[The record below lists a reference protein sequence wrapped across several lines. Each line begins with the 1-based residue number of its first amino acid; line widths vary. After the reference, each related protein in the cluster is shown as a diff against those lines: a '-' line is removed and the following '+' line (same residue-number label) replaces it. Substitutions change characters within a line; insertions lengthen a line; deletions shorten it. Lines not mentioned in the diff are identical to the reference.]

1 MTAISSGAQRAHERA
16 EGRGPNNERI
26 GAVDLLPARRTK
38 TQGLAITDTDEA
50 HGRGR
55 SEGAQRT
62 LSLEGEENGEA
73 TAAATIA
80 GSSAIRVPR
89 VRAAL

>member
-1 MTAISSGAQRAHERA
+1 MTAISSGGQRGRA
-16 EGRGPNNERI
+16 ERRGSNKERI
-26 GAVDLLPARRTK
+26 AALDLLPARRTK

-55 SEGAQRT
+55 SEG
-62 LSLEGEENGEA
+62 LNGPSRLRVRRMA
-73 TAAATIA
+73 RRPPPATIA